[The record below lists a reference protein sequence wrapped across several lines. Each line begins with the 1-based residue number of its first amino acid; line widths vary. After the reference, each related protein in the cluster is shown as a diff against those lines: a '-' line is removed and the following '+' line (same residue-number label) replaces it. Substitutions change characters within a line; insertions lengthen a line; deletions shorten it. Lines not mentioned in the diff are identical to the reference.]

1 MSLWEMKLKI
11 KIEICPKTTFWQ
23 GLSSHPLKLV
33 GEKIITS
40 SSPLFSLVAMF
51 LCK

>member
-1 MSLWEMKLKI
+1 MSLWELKLKI
-11 KIEICPKTTFWQ
+11 KFEICPKTAFWQ
-23 GLSSHPLKLV
+23 GLSHLLKLV

-40 SSPLFSLVAMF
+40 SSPLFSLIAIF